1 MAFSG
6 YKNQRRRTAKRGKK
20 EKKPCTAGRK
30 TEKDWGGRT
39 NQNRNCFPCFFSENR
54 DEEK

>member
-1 MAFSG
+1 VEFCG
-6 YKNQRRRTAKRGKK
+6 YKARENK
-20 EKKPCTAGRK
+20 EREGRK

>member
-30 TEKDWGGRT
+30 TEKEWPAG
-39 NQNRNCFPCFFSENR
+39 SSL
-54 DEEK
+54 